1 MQSEDANV
9 GKYTG
14 LHETEKITQASLKGT
29 NDDLCKLTLSGEKCN
44 RDDDTINTS
53 KDNDFKENC
62 KRPCGKCLMP

>member
-29 NDDLCKLTLSGEKCN
+29 NDDLCKLTIRREMQQ
-44 RDDDTINTS
+44 R
-53 KDNDFKENC
+53 
-62 KRPCGKCLMP
+62 